1 MDVSV
6 IIRITSLP
14 PYLPTALAFAKEIA
28 LSNILICAFP
38 NPGHVT
44 PMLSV
49 GLHLAGLGHVV
60 TFHTGE
66 IFRRQVET
74 AGLHFAEMTGRAN
87 IDYRSPRNRA
97 ERETLTERNR
107 ILDNLQYW
115 FIDPLPDQHRRLQQI
130 LEEIPVDLILT
141 SSMYLGC
148 FPMLLGPGENRPP
161 VIGCGVT
168 PLILRSI
175 DCGLTSH
182 DATPEGRKRN
192 QEEHFLLEKAFQP
205 IADQLNLALTECS
218 APSISGFW
226 ADSIYTVP
234 DLFLQFTGEVFEF
247 PRSDMPSKVQFVG
260 PVLPS
265 KSTGF
270 KEPAWFG
277 ELDGSKPVVLVTQG
291 TLANFDLQ
299 ELVQPTITALADDD
313 ALVIAAIGRAD
324 TEDLIAPNNAK
335 IEAFIPF
342 VQLLPKVDVL
352 ITNGGYGAVQQAL
365 SFGVPLV
372 VAGDTE
378 EKAFTAARVGWTGAG
393 INLQSRCPTP
403 EQIRTAVHTVLA
415 DAEYRKQAQ
424 RLQNNFSRYDALVEI
439 ERSINT
445 LIADNRRRLGQTA
458 KREDSRWRSQKNQH
472 ILPSARGT
480 RGR

>member
-1 MDVSV
+1 M
-6 IIRITSLP
+6 
-14 PYLPTALAFAKEIA
+14 
-28 LSNILICAFP
+28 SNILICAFP

-49 GLHLAGLGHVV
+49 GLHLAGLGHTV

-66 IFRRQVET
+66 LFRRQVEV
-74 AGLHFAEMTGRAN
+74 AGLRFTAMTGRAN
-87 IDYRSPRNRA
+87 IDYRTPATSA
-97 ERETLTERNR
+97 EKEKPSERDR
-107 ILDNLQYW
+107 ILNHLNLW

-130 LEEIPVDLILT
+130 LAEIPVDLILT

-148 FPMLLGPGENRPP
+148 FPMLLGPRENRPP

-182 DATPEGRKRN
+182 DASPVGRKRN
-192 QEEHFLLEKAFQP
+192 QQEHLLLEAAFQP
-205 IADQLNLALTECS
+205 IADQLNLALTECA

-234 DLFLQFTGEVFEF
+234 DLFLQFTGDAFEF
-247 PRSDMPSKVQFVG
+247 PRSDMPSKVRFVG
-260 PVLPS
+260 PVLPG
-265 KSTGF
+265 KPADF

-277 ELDGSKPVVLVTQG
+277 ELDGSKPVILVTQG

-299 ELVQPTITALADDD
+299 ELVQPTLAALAEDNV
-313 ALVIAAIGRAD
+313 LVIAATGRAD
-324 TEDLIAPNNAK
+324 TEDLIIPTNAK
-335 IEAFIPF
+335 VETFVPF
-342 VQLLPKVDVL
+342 VRLLPKVDVL

-393 INLQSRCPTP
+393 INLATRRPTP
-403 EQIRTAVHTVLA
+403 EQIQSAVHTVLSGSQ
-415 DAEYRKQAQ
+415 YREQAH
-424 RLQNNFSRYDALVEI
+424 RLRRNFSRYDAFTEI
-439 ERSINT
+439 AQSVDT
-445 LIADNRRRLGQTA
+445 LIAET
-458 KREDSRWRSQKNQH
+458 KDSRME
-472 ILPSARGT
+472 
-480 RGR
+480 

>member
-1 MDVSV
+1 MS
-6 IIRITSLP
+6 T
-14 PYLPTALAFAKEIA
+14 
-28 LSNILICAFP
+28 ILICAYP

-49 GLHLAGLGHVV
+49 GLHLASLGHTV

-66 IFRRQVET
+66 IFRAQVET
-74 AGLHFAEMTGRAN
+74 AGLRFAGMTGRAN
-87 IDYRSPRNRA
+87 FDYRVSVDSA
-97 ERETLTERNR
+97 ERSKLTERDR
-107 ILDNLQYW
+107 ILHHLKYS
-115 FIDPLPDQHRRLQQI
+115 FIDPIPDQHRCLQQI
-130 LEEIPVDLILT
+130 LKETPVDLIMT

-148 FPMLLGPGENRPP
+148 LPILLGPRENRPP

-192 QEEHFLLEKAFQP
+192 QEEHLLLERVFQP
-205 IADQLNLALTECS
+205 IADQLNLVLAQCA

-234 DLFLQFTGEVFEF
+234 DLFLQFTGDAFEF
-247 PRSDMPSKVQFVG
+247 PRSDMPSNVQFVG
-260 PVLPS
+260 PVLPNQS
-265 KSTGF
+265 AAF
-270 KEPAWFG
+270 REPAWWS

-299 ELVQPTITALADDD
+299 ELVRPTLTALADDN
-313 ALVIAAIGRAD
+313 ALVIAATGRAD
-324 TEDLIAPNNAK
+324 TGDLIATANAK
-335 IEAFIPF
+335 VEAFVPF
-342 VQLLPKVDVL
+342 VRLLPKVDVL

-393 INLQSRCPTP
+393 MNLETRRPTP

-415 DAEYRKQAQ
+415 GSQYRESAQ
-424 RLQNNFSRYDALVEI
+424 RLQKNFSRYDALAEI
-439 ERSINT
+439 TQSVNA
-445 LIADNRRRLGQTA
+445 LIADTTGSRMT
-458 KREDSRWRSQKNQH
+458 DSPPALIRNQ
-472 ILPSARGT
+472 SAI
-480 RGR
+480 

>member
-1 MDVSV
+1 
-6 IIRITSLP
+6 
-14 PYLPTALAFAKEIA
+14 

-49 GLHLAGLGHVV
+49 GVHLAGLGHTV

-66 IFRRQVET
+66 VFRRQVET
-74 AGLHFAEMTGRAN
+74 AGLRFAGMTGRAN
-87 IDYRSPRNRA
+87 IDYRNPGNSA
-97 ERETLTERNR
+97 EKVKLTERDR
-107 ILDNLQYW
+107 ILNNLKYW

-130 LEEIPVDLILT
+130 LEETPIDLILT

-148 FPMLLGPGENRPP
+148 FPMLLGPRENRPP

-168 PLILRSI
+168 PLILKSI

-205 IADQLNLALTECS
+205 IADQLNLALAECA

-234 DLFLQFTGEVFEF
+234 DLFLQFTGDAFEF
-247 PRSDMPSKVQFVG
+247 PRSDMPSKVHFVG

-265 KSTGF
+265 ISADF

-277 ELDGSKPVVLVTQG
+277 EMDGSKPVVLVTQG

-299 ELVQPTITALADDD
+299 ELVQPTLTALADDND
-313 ALVIAAIGRAD
+313 LVIAATGRAD
-324 TEDLIAPNNAK
+324 TGDLIAPTNAK
-335 IEAFIPF
+335 VESFVPF
-342 VQLLPKVDVL
+342 VRLLPKVDVL

-372 VAGDTE
+372 AAGDTE

-393 INLQSRCPTP
+393 INLETRRPTP
-403 EQIRTAVHTVLA
+403 EQIRTAVHTILA
-415 DAEYRKQAQ
+415 GSQYREQAQ
-424 RLQNNFSRYDALVEI
+424 RLRKNFSRYDALAEI
-439 ERSINT
+439 ARSVNT
-445 LIADNRRRLGQTA
+445 LIADT
-458 KREDSRWRSQKNQH
+458 KDSRMTDAPQP
-472 ILPSARGT
+472 IM
-480 RGR
+480 

>member
-1 MDVSV
+1 M
-6 IIRITSLP
+6 LH
-14 PYLPTALAFAKEIA
+14 FKEIA

-49 GLHLAGLGHVV
+49 GLHLAGLGHTV

-66 IFRRQVET
+66 LFRRQVEA
-74 AGLHFAEMTGRAN
+74 AGLRFTAMTGRAN
-87 IDYRSPRNRA
+87 IDYRNPANSVEKEKLS
-97 ERETLTERNR
+97 ERDR
-107 ILDNLQYW
+107 ILNHLNFW

-130 LEEIPVDLILT
+130 LEEIRVDLILT

-148 FPMLLGPGENRPP
+148 FPMLLGPRENRPP

-182 DATPEGRKRN
+182 DASPEGRKRN
-192 QEEHFLLEKAFQP
+192 QEEHLLLERAFQP
-205 IADQLNLALTECS
+205 IADQLNLALAECA

-234 DLFLQFTGEVFEF
+234 DLFLQFTGDAFEF
-247 PRSDMPSKVQFVG
+247 PRSDMPSKVRFVG

-265 KSTGF
+265 KPADF

-299 ELVQPTITALADDD
+299 ELVQPTLTALAEDNV
-313 ALVIAAIGRAD
+313 LVIAATGRAD
-324 TEDLIAPNNAK
+324 SGDLMIPTNAK
-335 IEAFIPF
+335 VETFVPF
-342 VQLLPKVDVL
+342 VRLLPKVDVL

-365 SFGVPLV
+365 SLGVPLV

-393 INLQSRCPTP
+393 INLETRRPAP
-403 EQIRTAVHTVLA
+403 EQIQSAVHTVLSGSQ
-415 DAEYRKQAQ
+415 YREQAH
-424 RLQNNFSRYDALVEI
+424 RLQKNFSRYDAFAEI
-439 ERSINT
+439 ARSVDT
-445 LIADNRRRLGQTA
+445 LIAET
-458 KREDSRWRSQKNQH
+458 KYSRME
-472 ILPSARGT
+472 
-480 RGR
+480 

>member
-1 MDVSV
+1 
-6 IIRITSLP
+6 
-14 PYLPTALAFAKEIA
+14 

-44 PMLSV
+44 PLLSV
-49 GLHLAGLGHVV
+49 GLHLEGVGHTV

-74 AGLHFAEMTGRAN
+74 AGLRFTEMIGRAN
-87 IDYRSPRNRA
+87 IDYRNPGNSV
-97 ERETLTERNR
+97 ERGVATESNR
-107 ILDNLQYW
+107 ILNHLKYW

-130 LEEIPVDLILT
+130 LDETPVDLILT

-148 FPMLLGPGENRPP
+148 FPMLLGPRENRPP

-182 DATPEGRKRN
+182 DASSEGRKRN
-192 QEEHFLLEKAFQP
+192 QEEHFLLERAFQP
-205 IADQLNLALTECS
+205 IADQLNLALAECAA

-226 ADSIYTVP
+226 ADSIYNVP
-234 DLFLQFTGEVFEF
+234 DLFLQFTGDAFEF

-260 PVLPS
+260 PVLPN
-265 KSTGF
+265 KSTVF
-270 KEPAWFG
+270 KEPAWWR

-299 ELVQPTITALADDD
+299 ELVQPTLTALADEN
-313 ALVIAAIGRAD
+313 ALVIAATGRAD
-324 TEDLIAPNNAK
+324 TEDLVAPDNAK
-335 IEAFIPF
+335 VEAFVPF
-342 VQLLPKVDVL
+342 VRLLPKVNVL
-352 ITNGGYGAVQQAL
+352 VTNGGYGAVQQAL

-393 INLQSRCPTP
+393 INLETRRPTL
-403 EQIRTAVHTVLA
+403 EQIRTAVHTVLVGSQ
-415 DAEYRKQAQ
+415 YRKQAQ
-424 RLQNNFSRYDALVEI
+424 RLRKNFSRYDAMAEI
-439 ERSINT
+439 TRSVNT
-445 LIADNRRRLGQTA
+445 LIAD
-458 KREDSRWRSQKNQH
+458 
-472 ILPSARGT
+472 T
-480 RGR
+480 RGSRMTDAP